1 MYGTVARIVL
11 KPGSRE
17 RFIALWHEVDAQ
29 GFPGRVAEY
38 LYRSDTDP
46 DELYLA
52 VVFASAEAYRRN
64 AESPAMDASYR
75 RLREL
80 MVADPEW
87 HVVYAHPG
95 DAKEA

>member
-11 KPGSRE
+11 KPGMHE
-17 RFIALWHEVDAQ
+17 RFLALWREIDAQ

-38 LYRSDTDP
+38 IYRSDADP

-52 VVFASAEAYRRN
+52 VVFANEEAYRRN
-64 AESPAMDASYR
+64 ADSPAMDASYQR
-75 RLREL
+75 VREL

-87 HVVYAHPG
+87 HDGGVVFAQ
-95 DAKEA
+95 A

>member
-1 MYGTVARIVL
+1 MYGTVARMML
-11 KPGSRE
+11 QPGTCEQFLARW
-17 RFIALWHEVDAQ
+17 REVDAP

-38 LYRSDTDP
+38 LYRSDSNP

-52 VVFASAEAYRRN
+52 VVFESEEAYRRN

-75 RLREL
+75 RLRAL

-87 HVVYAHPG
+87 HDGAVVFAHP
-95 DAKEA
+95 